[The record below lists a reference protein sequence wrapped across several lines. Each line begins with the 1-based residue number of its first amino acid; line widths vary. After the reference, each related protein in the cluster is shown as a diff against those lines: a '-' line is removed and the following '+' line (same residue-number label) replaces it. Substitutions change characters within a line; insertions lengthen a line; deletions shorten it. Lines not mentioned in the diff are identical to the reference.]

1 IRENKVAQMY
11 SAIQTGANHGMTT
24 LDQSLKTLV
33 SKGVISPQTAR
44 MAAKQ
49 PEAFM

>member
-1 IRENKVAQMY
+1 
-11 SAIQTGANHGMTT
+11 MTT